1 MTLNKSL
8 GALLIL
14 ISVLLLGLSFGHEY
28 VEELTAASTF
38 TIPQTEFEVAP
49 GSKVVINFNEYS
61 TWGTLQWNFHLDQIG
76 DEQLDLWSPKVWI
89 DYHETYY
96 GSFTFTAPITEGKR
110 TYKIKPYMYKD
121 GTQIGHAYKMVYV
134 TVVKPQPETY
144 TLTVNI
150 LDENSN
156 PIPGAEI
163 SINTGVIGTTD
174 SQGTVIKEELIG
186 SFTVTATKDGYTPN
200 SGSASMTADRTVVLQ
215 LSSVVI
221 PTDTPE
227 PEPDATD
234 TPVPEADGTPD
245 PDATDTPIPD
255 PDATI
260 DPTDPTDIY
269 PLPTAIIKAPAVYDF
284 TIELL
289 DSSETPQPIPNVKVV
304 INEDSYLS
312 DSSGKVTYGAY
323 PGEKVTIVITKEGY
337 NTFTKSYVITTPTI
351 IKISLSDSGGDF
363 FLDLDLT
370 ENNPFYDN
378 EGLFGV
384 VPYGVAAISV
394 TFLIAGVYLFM
405 KKD

>member
-28 VEELTAASTF
+28 VEELTTASSLV
-38 TIPQTEFEVAP
+38 IPQSEFEVAP
-49 GSKVVINFNEYS
+49 GSKVVINFNMYS
-61 TWGTLQWNFHLDQIG
+61 TWGTMDWNFNLDQIG
-76 DEQLDLWSPKVWI
+76 DEQLDLWTPKVKI
-89 DYHETYY
+89 AYHETYY
-96 GSFTFTAPITEGKR
+96 GSFTFTAPSAEGKR
-110 TYKIKPYMYKD
+110 TYRLKPYFYRD
-121 GTQIGHAYKMVYV
+121 GSQVGNPYQMVYV
-134 TVVKPQPETY
+134 TVAEPQPETY

-156 PIPGAEI
+156 PIPGAEVSI
-163 SINTGVIGTTD
+163 STGVIGTTD

-186 SFTVTATKDGYTPN
+186 SFTVTATKDGYIPN
-200 SGSASMTADRTVVLQ
+200 SGSASMTADRTVTLQ
-215 LSSVVI
+215 LSPVVT
-221 PTDTPE
+221 PTDTPD
-227 PEPDATD
+227 PVPDATD
-234 TPVPEADGTPD
+234 TPTPD
-245 PDATDTPIPD
+245 PDATPD
-255 PDATI
+255 PDGTPYQDDAT
-260 DPTDPTDIY
+260 PY
-269 PLPTAIIKAPAVYDF
+269 PTATIKAPSVYDF

-323 PGEKVTIVITKEGY
+323 PGERVTIVITKEGY
-337 NTFTKSYVITTPTI
+337 NTFTKSYVITTSTI

-378 EGLFGV
+378 EGVFGV
-384 VPYGVAAISV
+384 VPYSVAAISV
-394 TFLIAGVYLFM
+394 TLLIAGAYLLT